1 MVISPNKSF
10 FLLLALFISSAIFA
24 QDEKNKLVLANNP
37 INEKFPLMRFLEVSY
52 EQFSASDYKMKRED
66 QKYEDGTLNSQRR
79 LRASVLVPLL
89 RKKKFMVLTNLRYK
103 YESLDYSGVKYYPIE
118 YPYFTHRGK
127 PESHYFVSS
136 TSMNYFDKIWGKT
149 IIVNANMTF
158 DGSDKGYERMI
169 GSVSALV
176 NVYETDYTTLSV
188 GAYLSTS
195 KAMIFPIFPTLR
207 YQHMFAGTPWVID
220 AIMPQYF
227 YARRM
232 IGKNGRLSLGFLL
245 DSGMYFE
252 YPGQEGFRKVY
263 TFDKVA
269 GKIDL
274 GYERILAK
282 SLILS
287 LNVGVSN
294 TYKGVFRE
302 KNEKD
307 DFVEMSQ
314 NTNGYFTVGFS
325 YNLGK

>member
-1 MVISPNKSF
+1 
-10 FLLLALFISSAIFA
+10 
-24 QDEKNKLVLANNP
+24 
-37 INEKFPLMRFLEVSY
+37 
-52 EQFSASDYKMKRED
+52 
-66 QKYEDGTLNSQRR
+66 
-79 LRASVLVPLL
+79 
-89 RKKKFMVLTNLRYK
+89 
-103 YESLDYSGVKYYPIE
+103 
-118 YPYFTHRGK
+118 
-127 PESHYFVSS
+127 
-136 TSMNYFDKIWGKT
+136 
-149 IIVNANMTF
+149 
-158 DGSDKGYERMI
+158 
-169 GSVSALV
+169 
-176 NVYETDYTTLSV
+176 
-188 GAYLSTS
+188 
-195 KAMIFPIFPTLR
+195 
-207 YQHMFAGTPWVID
+207 
-220 AIMPQYF
+220 
-227 YARRM
+227 M

-287 LNVGVSN
+287 LNVGVSS